1 METWFVYALIGAICA
16 ALVSV
21 FVKAGFQQK
30 IDPDLVT
37 ALRMVVILP
46 MAWIVV
52 WFKKTGGQIPA
63 ITNRSWIFIVLSAL
77 ATGASWLFYFRAL
90 QLGTVTNV
98 SPIDKSSLVFALVLA
113 VIFLGER
120 PSLQSCIAA
129 ALVAAG
135 VLVSALNFGSAK

>member
-1 METWFVYALIGAICA
+1 METWFVYALIGAVCA

-52 WFKKTGGQIPA
+52 WFKKAGGQIPA
-63 ITNRSWIFIVLSAL
+63 ISNRSWIFIVLSAL

-98 SPIDKSSLVFALVLA
+98 APIDKSSLVLALVLA
-113 VIFLGER
+113 AIFLGER

-129 ALVAAG
+129 TLVAAG
-135 VLVSALNFGSAK
+135 VLVSALNLGPAK